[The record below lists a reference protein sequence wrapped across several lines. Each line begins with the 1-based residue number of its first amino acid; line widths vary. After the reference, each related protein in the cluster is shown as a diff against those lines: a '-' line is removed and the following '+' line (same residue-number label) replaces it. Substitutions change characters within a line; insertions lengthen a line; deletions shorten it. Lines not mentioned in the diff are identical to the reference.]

1 MHWGDRARGLGLTL
15 CFFSQGVGD
24 ERAKV
29 ERVSEAL
36 QFSVIVEWRW
46 MLSAKPQALQELD
59 FFLGY
64 VTPHRSVPEEFF
76 KSRLFLG
83 LSRFPFDKLEFLC
96 IIRNK
101 SPVQDDFHAEG
112 REIDIPGFDQGIQ
125 EGNAVLDG
133 HVEDIRVEKLEDAD
147 PHRLITSAAKSR
159 YRVEPGFIRQL
170 VFRDSLDNV
179 QQLLC
184 DEALEFA
191 EGLLLENHP
200 YLVLFV
206 GRALAE
212 NQLSNFFEQWLGWAQ
227 VSL

>member
-1 MHWGDRARGLGLTL
+1 MP
-15 CFFSQGVGD
+15 
-24 ERAKV
+24 
-29 ERVSEAL
+29 
-36 QFSVIVEWRW
+36 
-46 MLSAKPQALQELD
+46 SAEPPALQEIG
-59 FFLGY
+59 FFLRCG
-64 VTPHRSVPEEFF
+64 PPQWLAPEEFF
-76 KSRLFLG
+76 WARLFLD
-83 LSRFPFDKLEFLC
+83 LSSFPFDKLEFLC

-133 HVEDIRVEKLEDAD
+133 HVEDIRVEELEDAD
-147 PHRLITSAAKSR
+147 PHRFITSAAKSR

-191 EGLLLENHP
+191 EGLLLKNHP
-200 YLVLFV
+200 YLVLFA

-212 NQLSNFFEQWLGWAQ
+212 NQLSNFFEQWLG
-227 VSL
+227 